1 MIFIIIILILIII
14 ALLIKLKKSF
24 KVAKTE
30 EEKEENYNTTII
42 PYKKKYLLTK
52 NEWSFYK
59 KLKTLS
65 DNYNLHIIAKI
76 RLADLVEVDYNKTK
90 EFNKYFAKIKSK
102 HIDFALTKPEN
113 LEVKYLIE
121 LDDNSHNKQNR
132 KNRDDFLNKLCNETG
147 YKLIR
152 TYGDI
157 TLIENIIKENQEQ

>member
-24 KVAKTE
+24 KVTKTE